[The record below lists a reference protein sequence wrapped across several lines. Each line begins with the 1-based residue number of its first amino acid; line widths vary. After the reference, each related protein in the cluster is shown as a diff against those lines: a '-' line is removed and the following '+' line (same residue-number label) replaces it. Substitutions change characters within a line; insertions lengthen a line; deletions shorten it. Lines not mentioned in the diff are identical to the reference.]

1 MERGEAEGEV
11 RVKYRLRSEE
21 TMNMICLELEKI
33 PVHSNLTLIFPIQEH
48 RVSRGSKMRGYCSC
62 SVWTSWRMVSSS
74 VQVLNCIKI
83 RDTQKYQNNYKML
96 SFTGKN
102 RNFSILQEDGGKR
115 PRVNPYDRK
124 YAKNSDDQTDK
135 QFYSLNVLNLEG
147 S

>member
-1 MERGEAEGEV
+1 
-11 RVKYRLRSEE
+11 
-21 TMNMICLELEKI
+21 MICLELEKI
-33 PVHSNLTLIFPIQEH
+33 PVHSNLTLICPIQGH
-48 RVSRGSKMRGYCSC
+48 RVSRKMRGYCSY

-115 PRVNPYDRK
+115 PRVNPLDRK
-124 YAKNSDDQTDK
+124 YVFRVSTMRHFLDFGFAHRTVDV
-135 QFYSLNVLNLEG
+135 F
-147 S
+147 